1 MVSPRRR
8 NRPHRYE
15 DDLGREKRVD
25 RSALYVIA
33 KHSQKN
39 DREVFVLDAR
49 NPPERIG
56 NRRKKRS

>member
-1 MVSPRRR
+1 MVSQRRR
-8 NRPHRYE
+8 QHRYE

-25 RSALYVIA
+25 RSALFVIA
-33 KHSQKN
+33 KHSQEN
-39 DREVFVLDAR
+39 DREVFVLDTR